1 MKITIAEP
9 VTTNPLEQFKP
20 IVAVR
25 TRRLLAEMFPE
36 QPPAEPTSPLDK
48 TVLKELKLD
57 IQEQCAIALS
67 RQPTLD
73 PAIAR
78 PEYNTA
84 RVLLAAGAVVYECTE
99 DMQQGDYDERI
110 FSYVYE
116 FSVQWAKAYLFREK
130 LPMPEEHP
138 ELCILVNQA
147 PYGTY
152 GYTGHL
158 VQTLSRTC
166 SHGLLNSL
174 QETLPAAVH
183 KLLPENRDVTRTIS
197 MLYECDTVEGSG
209 SFQDTMLGVVYTEE
223 DTAWF
228 AGFLNLD
235 DFIKL
240 RFRRM
245 RLGAAVNAVTG
256 DDAKARAAADLRV
269 LNDFNIVLHPNDR
282 PFGAEYVR
290 MRQDGVD
297 LSSCMTHHASD
308 YDAPMD
314 VHPCDVYSCAHYGQ
328 GDNGLVLVEVQ
339 KGGVPVSR
347 GILNVHQKQIVRW
360 YGEYKA
366 SIMLRNVFDIEV
378 DTDAMDDVQ
387 LALIQDGN
395 RIAAPYL
402 DGCQEVYVNDAGQ
415 LVIGNSGDTFTMDDT
430 SGYVS
435 CIETQTCC
443 LSDKEYPESE
453 LVWQGETETYYHPDN
468 TDGGILCP
476 IIGEWVPHS
485 YSCEATVDGCAVY
498 ISDYIH
504 YRTNRAKPFGWT
516 DLGGHIGWTEDTD
529 QYYYDD
535 VTYEYYTEDEYNE
548 LLAEREP
555 EEEEQEQDNAEAA

>member
-9 VTTNPLEQFKP
+9 VLTNPLEQFKP

-25 TRRLLAEMFPE
+25 TRQLLAGMFPE
-36 QPPAEPTSPLDK
+36 QTPSESTSALDK
-48 TVLKELKLD
+48 AVLTTLKLD
-57 IQEQCAIALS
+57 VQARCAAALTQ
-67 RQPTLD
+67 QPTLD
-73 PAIAR
+73 PALER

-84 RVLLAAGAVVYECTE
+84 RVLLAAGAVIWPYKEERCRE
-99 DMQQGDYDERI
+99 DYDERM

-116 FSVQWAKAYLFREK
+116 FSIQWAKAYLFREK
-130 LPMPEEHP
+130 LPMPGEHP
-138 ELCILVNQA
+138 ELCVLVNQA
-147 PYGTY
+147 PYRTN
-152 GYTGHL
+152 GYVDHL
-158 VQTLSRTC
+158 VQVLSGTC
-166 SHGLLNSL
+166 SYGLLSPLWESL
-174 QETLPAAVH
+174 PVAVH
-183 KLLPENRDVTRTIS
+183 KLLPKNEFVFRTTT
-197 MLYECDTVEGSG
+197 MLYRGATVEGDG
-209 SFQDTMLGVVYTEE
+209 YFRDTMLGVVYTEE

-245 RLGAAVNAVTG
+245 RLGAAVKEVTG

-269 LNDFNIVLHPNDR
+269 LNDFDIVLHPNDR

-290 MRQDGVD
+290 MRDDGND
-297 LSSCMTHHASD
+297 LGSCMSNVAGHYS
-308 YDAPMD
+308 APFN

-339 KGGVPVSR
+339 RGGVPVGR

-366 SIMLRNVFDIEV
+366 SVMLRNVFDIEV
-378 DTDAMDDVQ
+378 DTDAMADVQ
-387 LALIQDGN
+387 LALIREGN
-395 RIAAPYL
+395 VVAAPYL
-402 DGCQEVYVNDAGQ
+402 DGCQEVYINDAGQ
-415 LVIGNSGDTFTMDDT
+415 LFIGDSGDTFSMGDT
-430 SGYVS
+430 SGYEY

-443 LSDKEYPESE
+443 LSDNEYPESE
-453 LVWQGETETYYHPDN
+453 LVWQAETETYYHPDN
-468 TDGGILCP
+468 TDAGILCP
-476 IIGEWVPHS
+476 IIGEWVPAHRS
-485 YSCEATVDGCAVY
+485 SETTVDGCNTY
-498 ISDYIH
+498 ISDYIYYH
-504 YRTNRAKPFGWT
+504 NSRAEHFGWI

-535 VTYEYYTEDEYNE
+535 VTGEYYTEDEYNE

-555 EEEEQEQDNAEAA
+555 EEEQEQDNAEAA